1 MCKNERHLWIENIVE
16 SIYTTPF
23 FSTSNVEMVE
33 YVDPQKVVAKKKNNV
48 ATLESEQNE
57 NVLKMRIESFGV
69 GRFKRSFS

>member
-1 MCKNERHLWIENIVE
+1 
-16 SIYTTPF
+16 
-23 FSTSNVEMVE
+23 MVE